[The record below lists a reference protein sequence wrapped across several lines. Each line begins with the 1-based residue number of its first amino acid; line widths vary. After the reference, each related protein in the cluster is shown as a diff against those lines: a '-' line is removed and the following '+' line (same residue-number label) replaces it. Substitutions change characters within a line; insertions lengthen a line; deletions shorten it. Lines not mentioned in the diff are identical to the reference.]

1 MVCMSIS
8 VHVYIYVCVLY
19 VYVPVSVCGYVCVS
33 HAISLLFILFAC
45 QSINFVLF
53 LFVFLFCLHICFLKR
68 EKECLESGGWG
79 ESEVWK
85 EMREGKP
92 CSEYII
98 WKQSLQF

>member
-1 MVCMSIS
+1 MC
-8 VHVYIYVCVLY
+8 
-19 VYVPVSVCGYVCVS
+19 VYVPVSVCGCVCAS

-53 LFVFLFCLHICFLKR
+53 LFVFLFCFHICFLKR
-68 EKECLESGGWG
+68 EKEGLESGGWG